1 MPSTNTGA
9 GNEPP
14 QNSSELRGPT
24 KGRGHGAKSDEVRER
39 AIVALLSE
47 NTIGAAAERCGL
59 NEKTLRVWMADD
71 EAFKQDLAAARR
83 AMFETAMN
91 RLQPL
96 AAQAVDTLA
105 ALMQESAPPSV
116 RLGAARTVAELGIH
130 RDDARPSCASS
141 GGLRPCSAGR
151 MRRNGNARIP
161 VRRPLAR

>member
-1 MPSTNTGA
+1 MNSVSDPDEAS
-9 GNEPP
+9 P
-14 QNSSELRGPT
+14 QNSPEPRPGV
-24 KGRGHGAKSDEVRER
+24 KGRGHGAKSQEVRER

-47 NTIGAAAERCGL
+47 NSIGAAAERCGL

-71 EAFKQDLAAARR
+71 EAFKQDLATARR

-105 ALMQESAPPSV
+105 ALMGESAPPSV

-130 RDDARPSCASS
+130 RDDAETI
-141 GGLRPCSAGR
+141 LRKLGEIEALQ
-151 MRRNGNARIP
+151 RRTETEEP
-161 VRRPLAR
+161 